1 MLEKILNLTPES
13 DLDYDTAIKAIRYL
27 ESSIIGFVA
36 FIALSILA
44 ARGEPGFAAF
54 GGLALYGSLM
64 CHRMYIGWMSKARA
78 SLSWLDPSDYMGI
91 FISAFLRAWVAGFV
105 TLVVFSATHGASM

>member
-44 ARGEPGFAAF
+44 ANGEPAATA
-54 GGLALYGSLM
+54 LA
-64 CHRMYIGWMSKARA
+64 
-78 SLSWLDPSDYMGI
+78 
-91 FISAFLRAWVAGFV
+91 
-105 TLVVFSATHGASM
+105 

>member
-13 DLDYDTAIKAIRYL
+13 DFDYDTAIKAIRYL

-44 ARGEPGFAAF
+44 TRGEPGFAAF

-78 SLSWLDPSDYMGI
+78 SLSWLDPRDYMGI
-91 FISAFLRAWVAGFV
+91 IISAFLRAWVAGFV
-105 TLVVFSATHGASM
+105 TLVVFSVAESMGI

>member
-91 FISAFLRAWVAGFV
+91 IISAFLRAWVAGFV
-105 TLVVFSATHGASM
+105 TLVVFSVAESTGI